1 MAELLYNES
10 SSHILCDTMSTLRRL
25 IVKALRIAT
34 PTVEECAEELGLS
47 TSALRR
53 YRLGNRQPSP
63 TLAHQMAA
71 LLRRRAAA
79 MVRLAD
85 QLESTTKEK
94 EDQDA
99 S

>member
-1 MAELLYNES
+1 MTA
-10 SSHILCDTMSTLRRL
+10 LRRL
-25 IVKALRIAT
+25 IVKALKIVT

-63 TLAHQMAA
+63 ALALKMAA
-71 LLRRRAAA
+71 LLRRRTEA

-85 QLESTTKEK
+85 QLEATTTEK